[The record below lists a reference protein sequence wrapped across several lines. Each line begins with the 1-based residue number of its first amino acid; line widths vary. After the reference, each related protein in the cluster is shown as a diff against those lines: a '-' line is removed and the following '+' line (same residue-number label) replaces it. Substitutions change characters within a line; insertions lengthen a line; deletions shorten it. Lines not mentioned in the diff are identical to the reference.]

1 VNQGAWRVVPWDG
14 VALGARQ
21 REIDNCDVVV
31 NLAGRCVNCRYT
43 AANRQQILQ
52 SRVLSTRVV
61 GQAIA
66 GAAHP
71 PRLWLQASTATIY
84 AHRYDRPNDEYTGV
98 LGGGEATTP
107 SSGRFSIDV
116 ALAWEQAFDDAVP
129 DGTRKVLLRS
139 AMTLSP
145 DAGGVFD
152 TLLGLVRRG
161 LGGRAGHGRQFM
173 SWIHYQD
180 FIAAIRWLI
189 ARDDIAGVVNVA
201 SPNPLPNAEFMRI
214 LREACSTRFGL
225 PASRWMLENRLV
237 LVGRAGTDVSAASL
251 ATLKGRRI
259 AIVEGYAYG
268 PAIEGAGPIFVR
280 TSGEEDSVRQLL
292 ATTVDFA
299 LIDELVVNYIVEHH
313 PEEAKKR
320 LQLGAIPLVTRQL
333 FFTVNR
339 ARADAHAIV
348 KRFNAQLRGMI
359 ADRTY
364 HRLLH
369 VEWISADVNGDG
381 TPEYVPQSDKV
392 GTMEPTGA
400 YVVLS
405 TPPPAKPAAPT
416 NPPGFYV
423 GGNLY
428 RDWASVPQS
437 YKDIDPTWRDPRR
450 ASGTVFRFTW

>member
-1 VNQGAWRVVPWDG
+1 MSRPIVRARCLVAVAVLVAASSIAAPVASEQSGQLRLVSTLWPPFTAPAGQPRFALDLVEAGLGRIGMSGSTTFVEATRFTPALFGSDFDGSGAAWKD
-14 VALGARQ
+14 AE
-21 REIDNCDVVV
+21 RE
-31 NLAGRCVNCRYT
+31 
-43 AANRQQILQ
+43 
-52 SRVLSTRVV
+52 RVL
-61 GQAIA
+61 
-66 GAAHP
+66 
-71 PRLWLQASTATIY
+71 L
-84 AHRYDRPNDEYTGV
+84 
-98 LGGGEATTP
+98 
-107 SSGRFSIDV
+107 FS
-116 ALAWEQAFDDAVP
+116 EP
-129 DGTRKVLLRS
+129 
-139 AMTLSP
+139 
-145 DAGGVFD
+145 
-152 TLLGLVRRG
+152 
-161 LGGRAGHGRQFM
+161 
-173 SWIHYQD
+173 Y
-180 FIAAIRWLI
+180 
-189 ARDDIAGVVNVA
+189 
-201 SPNPLPNAEFMRI
+201 
-214 LREACSTRFGL
+214 
-225 PASRWMLENRLV
+225 LENRLV
-237 LVGRAGTDVSAASL
+237 LVGRAGADVSAASL

-348 KRFNAQLRGMI
+348 TRFNAQLRGMI

-392 GTMEPTGA
+392 GTMEPKGA

-405 TPPPAKPAAPT
+405 TPPLAKPAAPT
-416 NPPGFYV
+416 NAPGFYV

>member
-1 VNQGAWRVVPWDG
+1 MPRPIVRARCLSALVVLVAASSIAAPGAQSGQLRLVSTLWPPFTAPAGQPRFALDLVEAGLGRIGMSGSTTFVEAAKFTPALFGSDFDG
-14 VALGARQ
+14 SGAAWKDAER
-21 REIDNCDVVV
+21 D
-31 NLAGRCVNCRYT
+31 
-43 AANRQQILQ
+43 
-52 SRVLSTRVV
+52 RVL
-61 GQAIA
+61 
-66 GAAHP
+66 
-71 PRLWLQASTATIY
+71 L
-84 AHRYDRPNDEYTGV
+84 
-98 LGGGEATTP
+98 
-107 SSGRFSIDV
+107 FS
-116 ALAWEQAFDDAVP
+116 EP
-129 DGTRKVLLRS
+129 
-139 AMTLSP
+139 
-145 DAGGVFD
+145 
-152 TLLGLVRRG
+152 
-161 LGGRAGHGRQFM
+161 
-173 SWIHYQD
+173 Y
-180 FIAAIRWLI
+180 
-189 ARDDIAGVVNVA
+189 
-201 SPNPLPNAEFMRI
+201 
-214 LREACSTRFGL
+214 
-225 PASRWMLENRLV
+225 LENRLV
-237 LVGRAGTDVSAASL
+237 LVGRAGADVSAATL
-251 ATLKGRRI
+251 AALKGRRI

-268 PAIEGAGPIFVR
+268 PAIEGAGPTFVR

-348 KRFNAQLRGMI
+348 NRFNAQLRGMI

-392 GTMEPTGA
+392 GTMEPKGA
-400 YVVLS
+400 YAVLS
-405 TPPPAKPAAPT
+405 TPPQAKPAAPT
-416 NPPGFYV
+416 NAPGFYV